1 MNINLETSAQTSPL
15 TLPKSALLTE
25 SEMALFVDYYQ
36 LTMGQ
41 TDFNSQNDAVITS
54 NYYVRKIP
62 QGEYLIAAGLEQVIH
77 FILNLR
83 FTDTTLN
90 WLAQRGELTKD
101 YLESLKDFRFEG
113 SIYAVP
119 EGTLVFPNEPIINV
133 IGRSRDV
140 QLFETYLLCVMNFQT
155 LIATKASRIVRRQ
168 EANQFLISVQDAHTV
183 EMQVSS
189 LRVHHSSV
197 VPAGRPS
204 YLQDVFS
211 ISPTSARWH
220 INLS

>member
-1 MNINLETSAQTSPL
+1 MNINPETSAQTSPL

-41 TDFNSQNDAVITS
+41 ADFNSQNDAVITS

-77 FILNLR
+77 FILNLC

-101 YLESLKDFRFEG
+101 YL
-113 SIYAVP
+113 
-119 EGTLVFPNEPIINV
+119 
-133 IGRSRDV
+133 
-140 QLFETYLLCVMNFQT
+140 
-155 LIATKASRIVRRQ
+155 
-168 EANQFLISVQDAHTV
+168 
-183 EMQVSS
+183 
-189 LRVHHSSV
+189 
-197 VPAGRPS
+197 
-204 YLQDVFS
+204 
-211 ISPTSARWH
+211 
-220 INLS
+220 